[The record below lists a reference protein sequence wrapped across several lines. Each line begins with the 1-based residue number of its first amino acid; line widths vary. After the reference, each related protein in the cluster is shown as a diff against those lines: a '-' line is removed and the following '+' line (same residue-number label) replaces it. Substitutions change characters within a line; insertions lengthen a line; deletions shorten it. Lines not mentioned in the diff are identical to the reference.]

1 MPFIHYF
8 YVFLWA
14 VLAVLCFF
22 IGRKHGLVGYLLTV
36 FFLFMSVWYGLEAFG
51 GLPVFDGVM
60 GHFSSGTAAER
71 LSSIPGTRPFLTR
84 RTATVSTARTAA
96 RKTEPHIDAEHIRAT
111 RYCCSA
117 AKLRKTVL
125 FLKKR
130 LIFSLLYAKITL
142 V

>member
-36 FFLFMSVWYGLEAFG
+36 FFLFMSIWYGLEAFG

-60 GHFSSGTAAER
+60 GHVFRGV
-71 LSSIPGTRPFLTR
+71 LIVFLIVVVFIWYR
-84 RTATVSTARTAA
+84 G
-96 RKTEPHIDAEHIRAT
+96 RKAQI
-111 RYCCSA
+111 SA
-117 AKLRKTVL
+117 DNKTVPHAADCHCEHCEDGRE
-125 FLKKR
+125 KN
-130 LIFSLLYAKITL
+130 
-142 V
+142 

>member
-14 VLAVLCFF
+14 VLTVLCFF

-60 GHFSSGTAAER
+60 GHVFSVHRLTAH
-71 LSSIPGTRPFLTR
+71 RPSFAGRCR
-84 RTATVSTARTAA
+84 RS
-96 RKTEPHIDAEHIRAT
+96 
-111 RYCCSA
+111 
-117 AKLRKTVL
+117 
-125 FLKKR
+125 
-130 LIFSLLYAKITL
+130 
-142 V
+142 

>member
-60 GHFSSGTAAER
+60 GHVFRGV
-71 LSSIPGTRPFLTR
+71 LIVFLIVVVFIWYR
-84 RTATVSTARTAA
+84 G
-96 RKTEPHIDAEHIRAT
+96 RKAQI
-111 RYCCSA
+111 SA
-117 AKLRKTVL
+117 DNKTVPHAEDCHCEHCEDG
-125 FLKKR
+125 R
-130 LIFSLLYAKITL
+130 EEN
-142 V
+142 

>member
-60 GHFSSGTAAER
+60 GHVFRG
-71 LSSIPGTRPFLTR
+71 
-84 RTATVSTARTAA
+84 VTARTAA
-96 RKTEPHIDAEHIRAT
+96 RKTEPHIDADRFRAT

-130 LIFSLLYAKITL
+130 LIFSQLYARITL

>member
-36 FFLFMSVWYGLEAFG
+36 FFLFMSIWYGLEAFG

-60 GHFSSGTAAER
+60 GHVFRGVLIVFLIVVVFIWYRGRKAAAQKDKKA
-71 LSSIPGTRPFLTR
+71 L
-84 RTATVSTARTAA
+84 
-96 RKTEPHIDAEHIRAT
+96 PHDDDCHCDTCEEEHGGQNEG
-111 RYCCSA
+111 
-117 AKLRKTVL
+117 
-125 FLKKR
+125 
-130 LIFSLLYAKITL
+130 
-142 V
+142 